1 MLFDGINYILGELRE
16 SEDKPLASPLLPS
29 VQGCGVEWVSGEDS
43 PWTKYSQDTHS
54 IYESGQPCAAPSTDP
69 EAICHTAID
78 WGQRLA
84 HSSHPHSTLPLFLFF
99 FFLLFLLCFSFPF
112 PPFTLFPVSLFI
124 LVKQIPLTP
133 VPLCFPYYT
142 SLLPLSLSLHQFSW
156 RVSPQGLVLCCRWI
170 TENSTSRVRK
180 AGSAGA
186 EDTAQSLC
194 AQTVGKTVSWAWT
207 ECHSPEFCP
216 VNLSNF
222 LFQLLWMFR
231 EKLEL
236 GAVAFRVFPWVIIS
250 NLRLQKESRGKWW
263 WGLAKQQRLTYRAK
277 VKADIRLTKNSGSRA
292 RPWDGQ
298 RALPSGVC
306 SPLFSQVCTLGWCQ
320 V

>member
-1 MLFDGINYILGELRE
+1 MWG
-16 SEDKPLASPLLPS
+16 
-29 VQGCGVEWVSGEDS
+29 WVSQWWRQPLNQVLSGHSQHLWVRPALCS
-43 PWTKYSQDTHS
+43 PIHWPRSHLSYCHRLRAEACSFFTS
-54 IYESGQPCAAPSTDP
+54 PFNPSS
-69 EAICHTAID
+69 
-78 WGQRLA
+78 L
-84 HSSHPHSTLPLFLFF
+84 F

-250 NLRLQKESRGKWW
+250 NLRLQK
-263 WGLAKQQRLTYRAK
+263 
-277 VKADIRLTKNSGSRA
+277 
-292 RPWDGQ
+292 
-298 RALPSGVC
+298 
-306 SPLFSQVCTLGWCQ
+306 
-320 V
+320 